1 MVGYGNYQKVIEIVY
16 LFEEDFSVDF
26 VFIKGM

>member
-1 MVGYGNYQKVIEIVY
+1 MAGYGNYQKVIETVY
-16 LFEEDFSVDF
+16 SPEEDFSVDF